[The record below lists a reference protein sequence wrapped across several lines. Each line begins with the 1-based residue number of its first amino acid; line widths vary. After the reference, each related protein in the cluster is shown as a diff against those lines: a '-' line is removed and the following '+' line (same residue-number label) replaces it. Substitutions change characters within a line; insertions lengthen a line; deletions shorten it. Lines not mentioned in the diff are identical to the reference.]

1 MMLWALAADE
11 TNTAAT
17 NAHNVLRAALRA
29 MLFLQSKTSTL
40 GRAMQ
45 HASRTELLAR
55 GEPELPEQTNERDLP
70 PKRVPA
76 QQGQSSD

>member
-17 NAHNVLRAALRA
+17 NAHNVRAALRA
-29 MLFLQSKTSTL
+29 MLFLQSKHQPFDSQSA
-40 GRAMQ
+40 RNKCR
-45 HASRTELLAR
+45 SLAQ

-70 PKRVPA
+70 TKRLPA
-76 QQGQSSD
+76 QQGQGSE